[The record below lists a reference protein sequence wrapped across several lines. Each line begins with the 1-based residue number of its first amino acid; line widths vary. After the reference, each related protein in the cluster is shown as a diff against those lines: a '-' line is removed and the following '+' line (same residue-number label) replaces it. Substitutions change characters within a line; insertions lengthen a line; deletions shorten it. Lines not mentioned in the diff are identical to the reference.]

1 MNLEN
6 KEVKVEKKRSKKC
19 FIAMFLCFEI
29 VFTVISAPIL
39 IFYGPFD
46 NLKKTV
52 VGTAMAT
59 YKHKYLATMFLSQEN
74 IDEILNKNQKG
85 TENVVK
91 EQNIDDIDI
100 KETTSSG
107 IQLEKIQG
115 NRFNGYMLI
124 VKNSLKV
131 KVGHSSKLRVQGEKT
146 TEIAA
151 SLKALAAIN
160 AGGFEGG
167 INTGTGAVPS
177 GLLMSKGKVEFKPEW
192 LEDDEKSPS
201 IMGIT
206 EKGVLVV
213 GSYSLNEL
221 KAKGVTDAVAFGP
234 VLVVDGEPQI
244 KDDGSQGCN
253 PRTAIGQ
260 RKNGEMLLL
269 VIESKSSAIREGASI
284 KEVQNIMMQYGAHN
298 AVNLDGGASTAMYYK
313 DELVNEPSNPLGE
326 RTTASIVYV
335 EP

>member
-1 MNLEN
+1 MKTEN
-6 KEVKVEKKRSKKC
+6 NKKNNKTKTRKRF
-19 FIAMFLCFEI
+19 FIITFICSLI
-29 VFTVISAPIL
+29 IFTLISAPLL
-39 IFYGPFD
+39 IFYGPFE
-46 NLKKTV
+46 NLTRTV

-59 YKHKYLATMFLSQEN
+59 YKHKYLATLFLSEERIN
-74 IDEILNKNQKG
+74 EILNKNNE
-85 TENVVK
+85 TEVK
-91 EQNIDDIDI
+91 EQNIEDIDI
-100 KETTSSG
+100 QQKTSTE

-124 VKNSLKV
+124 VKNSAKV
-131 KVGHSSKLRVQGEKT
+131 KVGHSSKLGTEGEKT
-146 TEIAA
+146 TEIA
-151 SLKALAAIN
+151 SNLNALAAIN

-177 GLLMSKGKVEFKPEW
+177 GLLMSKGEVVFKPDW
-192 LEDDEKSPS
+192 LSDDEKSKS

-206 EKGVLVV
+206 EDGVLVV

-221 KAKGVTDAVAFGP
+221 REKHVTEAVAFGP
-234 VLVVDGEPQI
+234 VLIVDGEPQL

-260 RKNGEMLLL
+260 RKNGDMLLL
-269 VIESKSSAIREGASI
+269 VIESKSSAVREGASI
-284 KEVQNIMMQYGAHN
+284 KEVQNIMMQYDAYN

-313 DELVNEPSNPLGE
+313 DELINQPSNPLGE
-326 RTTASIVYV
+326 RTTASIIYV